1 MCAALNFD
9 WIRINLKSR
18 RIVCDNPMSFKN
30 QRNLVLVFLKVN
42 KIGVGNS

>member
-18 RIVCDNPMSFKN
+18 RIVGDNPMSFKN
-30 QRNLVLVFLKVN
+30 QRNLVLVFLKGN